1 MPKLQITYFAIL
13 REQRGVAAE
22 TIETSASTAR
32 ALYTE
37 LQAKHRFS
45 LPAERLRI
53 AIDGEFASWDA
64 PVRDGQQLALIPP
77 VAGG

>member
-13 REQRGVAAE
+13 REQRGAATE

-32 ALYTE
+32 ALYAE

-64 PVRDGQQLALIPP
+64 PLRDGQQLALIPP